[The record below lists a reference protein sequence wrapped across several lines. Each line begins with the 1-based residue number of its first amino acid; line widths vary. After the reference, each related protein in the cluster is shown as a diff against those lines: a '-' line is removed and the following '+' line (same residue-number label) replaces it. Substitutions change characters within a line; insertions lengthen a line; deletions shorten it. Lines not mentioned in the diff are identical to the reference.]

1 MRDSKKV
8 LEKHKMFSELRK
20 IIREENNITPSEL
33 LDIFSGNYTDEDIKK
48 LVKNNYES
56 IRH

>member
-20 IIREENNITPSEL
+20 IIRENNITPSEL